1 MLSRQSKYI
10 LNRNNYKREKGLS
23 LIEVCF
29 ALGFL
34 SIVLMIMMGVSTQ
47 GSFISGRSG
56 RRNIAVNLAKEKIE
70 ELSVTPL
77 SSPGTTIENY
87 GTIDGFSDF
96 KRQTVVSWYVSN
108 QVSRVI
114 VTVYWDSD
122 DKSVVMSTLKS
133 CY

>member
-1 MLSRQSKYI
+1 M
-10 LNRNNYKREKGLS
+10 NRSNYKRRKGLS

-47 GSFISGRSG
+47 GSFISGRAG
-56 RRNIAVNLAKEKIE
+56 QKNIAVNLAKGKLE
-70 ELSVTPL
+70 ELSVSTL

-96 KRQTVVSWYVSN
+96 KRQTVISWYDGN
-108 QVSRVI
+108 NVSRVE